1 MQKKIHINH
10 ICLFLLILLFGCV
23 ATLKDYKP
31 KYKPKSSTEEAIKM
45 LLLKLEATLNNKD
58 EQGNLALWHDNAKVM
73 YGRDRKIASKK
84 EYVKIL
90 PERMKAHFS
99 YKLGAPKI
107 NIKGDKSYVNVTFNI
122 DGNYVPFFIYLVRE
136 NNKWLMMSW
145 EY

>member
-1 MQKKIHINH
+1 MQKRFITISF
-10 ICLFLLILLFGCV
+10 IFIFCLSFFFVGCV

-31 KYKPKSSTEEAIKM
+31 KSSTEEAIKI
-45 LLLKLEATLNNKD
+45 LLLKLENTLNNKD
-58 EQGNLALWHDNAKVM
+58 EQGNLALWHDNAKIM
-73 YGRDRKIASKK
+73 YGSGGKIVSKK

-107 NIKGDKSYVNVTFNI
+107 NIKGDKAYVNVTFDL
-122 DGNYVPFFIYLVRE
+122 DGEYQVPFVIYLVRE
-136 NNKWLMMSW
+136 KNKWLMMSW